1 MGLRPGDSGGKS
13 MTVSTV
19 CLGLHYPAEVTFS
32 TFPLVSSAE
41 PMQGVACPL
50 CIILE
55 RKACRINKE
64 HNHLPTLQFD
74 KQVPLISFWHVFGT
88 SCFEAY
94 PRLWGVGGVLEGCSQ
109 LWGTSRT
116 ADAVEQSALTGAC
129 VLTSVWRWAYVAS
142 WLSAGCVCTLVFC
155 WYLSLVLNTGLFCNS
170 GSLRSV

>member
-94 PRLWGVGGVLEGCSQ
+94 PRLWGVGGVLTAMRYQLDSWCSRAKCSH
-109 LWGTSRT
+109 WGVCSDQCLEVGICSELTFSRLCLY
-116 ADAVEQSALTGAC
+116 SCIL
-129 VLTSVWRWAYVAS
+129 
-142 WLSAGCVCTLVFC
+142 LVPFPGTK
-155 WYLSLVLNTGLFCNS
+155 YRAFL
-170 GSLRSV
+170 